1 MMRSR
6 MLLTAAL
13 VFVLVSAVAA
23 QAATL
28 RTAPFPSDL
37 LASGSAR
44 CAVTNAG
51 NTTGTFTSATLYQN
65 DGVLLRTLGSAAL
78 DAHHTLETATFLIA
92 NGNPTHCE
100 CVVPSAATWRCA
112 FQFVD
117 GSTIT
122 VIGAP

>member
-1 MMRSR
+1 MRSR
-6 MLLTAAL
+6 MLLIGL

-28 RTAPFPSDL
+28 RTAPFPSNL

-51 NTTGTFTSATLYQN
+51 KTTGTFTSATLYQN
-65 DGVLLRTLGSAAL
+65 DGASLRTLGPAAL
-78 DAHHTLETATFLIA
+78 AAHNTSETAPFLIA

-112 FQFVD
+112 FQFID
-117 GSTIT
+117 GSTII